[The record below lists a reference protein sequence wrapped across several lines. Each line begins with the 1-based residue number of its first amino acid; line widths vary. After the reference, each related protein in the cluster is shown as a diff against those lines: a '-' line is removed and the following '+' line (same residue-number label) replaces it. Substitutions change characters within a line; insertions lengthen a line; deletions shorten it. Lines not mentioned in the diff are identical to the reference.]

1 MSNKN
6 EQRVNSEKM
15 VVEVREKH
23 EEQQEFRGCEST
35 TSKIVEVREKHE
47 EQRNPNSGLHW
58 KDVAEVRNQHEEQQK
73 KNGSNEQL
81 VSQIRAGIE
90 VQSNMLLLWQQNIG
104 YITKLV
110 NHYKN
115 YAEEEDLQQEGYLGL
130 YEAAQ
135 HYDSDMGVKFLSY
148 AGHWIKKRMTRY
160 IKGNGTVRLPEYMQ
174 AKLLEYDRVVSK
186 WQQIYNRKP
195 SDAEI
200 CHSMNVSGKMLREI
214 EKAAIMGKIGSLDVP
229 VGEDGQTSLCDLQ
242 ASKVDEEERTVER
255 IRQEELATVLWGMVD
270 SLEGAQPSIIRERYQ
285 EGKAIRRIAEEQG
298 STFEEVRQQEAKGMK
313 ELRKPKRS
321 DRLRP
326 FLPDSMIYSS
336 GLCGNGFGRFSRTWT
351 SSTERLA
358 LLELERLEKEQKEW
372 MEINRGEQS
381 VHP

>member
-135 HYDSDMGVKFLSY
+135 HYDPDMGVKFLSY

-186 WQQIYNRKP
+186 WQQIYNRRP

-200 CHSMNVSGKMLREI
+200 CHSMSVSEKMLREI
-214 EKAAIMGKIGSLDVP
+214 EKAAIMSKIGSLDVP
-229 VGEDGQTSLCDLQ
+229 VG
-242 ASKVDEEERTVER
+242 
-255 IRQEELATVLWGMVD
+255 
-270 SLEGAQPSIIRERYQ
+270 
-285 EGKAIRRIAEEQG
+285 
-298 STFEEVRQQEAKGMK
+298 
-313 ELRKPKRS
+313 
-321 DRLRP
+321 
-326 FLPDSMIYSS
+326 
-336 GLCGNGFGRFSRTWT
+336 
-351 SSTERLA
+351 
-358 LLELERLEKEQKEW
+358 
-372 MEINRGEQS
+372 
-381 VHP
+381 